1 MKTLKEYLEKI
12 LEIAEINENRDQ
24 IIQEFEEKL
33 TFLTQLDLEA
43 TLEESKKEEY
53 EKELNDAGEDEIKAS
68 KVIEKYFGKEK
79 LKEIYNTNLE
89 VFSKELTK
97 ALFTTRTPEQ
107 EKALK
112 KLAEEFIYYHCF
124 LVN

>member
-112 KLAEEFIYYHCF
+112 KLAEEFI
-124 LVN
+124 